1 MARTT
6 RLEAAPGGA
15 VGAAPA
21 AVAKAVRSS
30 RERLV
35 RDWLLRI
42 GTFVGLLLLW
52 EGIYRLLEAA
62 NARKAGL
69 IFTPPGRVLENLN
82 AMIADG
88 TLAAAWG
95 ETIFVLVTA
104 LSLAAVTGVA
114 LGILLGRFRTASD
127 LVEPEVTALFL
138 TPRIALLPIIAL
150 WFGFGD
156 DAKIVVVFLFS
167 FFEIFFTVRNGVR
180 TIEGEYIEVARAYN
194 IPEWQLLRHVV
205 VPAALPYVATG
216 LRLGLLHGMV
226 GVVLVGFFLENNGI
240 GGLLYNEAQDFHI
253 AGLFAGLF
261 TVALVGMTVNTSLR
275 WLERRVAPWREGAS
289 A

>member
-6 RLEAAPGGA
+6 RLEAAPAGS
-15 VGAAPA
+15 VVAPA
-21 AVAKAVRSS
+21 VRARTVRSA
-30 RERLV
+30 RERLI
-35 RDWLLRI
+35 RDTTLRI
-42 GTFVGLLLLW
+42 GTLVGLLLAW
-52 EGIYRLLEAA
+52 EGVYRVLEVA

-69 IFTPPGRVLENLN
+69 IFTPPGRVLDELN
-82 AMIADG
+82 GMIQDG
-88 TLAAAWG
+88 TLLEAWT

-104 LSLAAVTGVA
+104 LSLAAVAGVF
-114 LGILLGRFRTASD
+114 LGILFGRFRTASD

-156 DAKIVVVFLFS
+156 PAKIVVVFLFG

-180 TIEGEYIEVARAYN
+180 TIDSEYIEVARAYC
-194 IPEWQLLRHVV
+194 IPERTLLRHVV

-261 TVALVGMTVNTSLR
+261 TVALVGMTMNTTLR